1 MKQGRFELTRQQA
14 DGQTVGGKAGI
25 GEVETRRKRDWLL
38 VSLPVLVLLLL
49 AASVF
54 MALKKT
60 EEVNTPRELPPEKA
74 QTLAQYQALAEQLE
88 HKSIYVTLYPDHSD
102 AGETVT
108 FSISPTQS
116 CVRVDLVGLEADL
129 WDETLLDDR
138 RFCIED
144 AIQYVSLDRQAVRA
158 LADQFAESIS
168 QTFMESYAVVEP
180 EDPESEDGKEVLR
193 ISRGQIGRSMS
204 SDVLYWRLMQCY
216 YTGKLSLSMEYQ
228 TQCPEPLK
236 DNLIWNT
243 FCREPKNARLNEST
257 FAIIPEEN
265 GYGVER
271 EKYDAAMAILEEGET
286 LSLPMVEMP
295 AAITAKMVEASLFK
309 DTLASV
315 QTPHTW
321 DDDRTTNLKLS
332 CARINGKILMPGEVF
347 SFNSTVGQRTAEKGY
362 RKATAYVGGASVPE
376 IGGGVCQV
384 ASSIYYAVLKADL
397 RTVERHVHTYLVTY
411 VPKGMDAAIYW
422 GQNDY
427 KFQNNS
433 PYPIKILASV
443 SNGNV
448 NITLLGT
455 EWKSYSIRLSS
466 EVVKEIPYETKT
478 QLVTDGSASNG
489 EVLVTPYTGYV
500 VNSYRTKVDRAGNS
514 LGTTLIATS
523 NYNKRDKIIA
533 QIGAPETTEP

>member
-1 MKQGRFELTRQQA
+1 MKQGKFEFTRQQA
-14 DGQTVGGKAGI
+14 EGQTVGNKTEI
-25 GEVETRRKRDWLL
+25 GAVETRRKRDWLL

-74 QTLAQYQALAEQLE
+74 QTLARYQALAEQLE
-88 HKSIYVTLYPDHSD
+88 HKSIYVTLYPDHSE
-102 AGETVT
+102 AGETAT

-144 AIQYVSLDRQAVRA
+144 AIQYVSLDRQAIRA
-158 LADQFAESIS
+158 LAGEFADAIS
-168 QTFMESYAVVEP
+168 QTFMESFAVVEP

-193 ISRGQIGRSMS
+193 ISRGQIGRSVS
-204 SDVLYWRLMQCY
+204 SDALYMYLMRCY
-216 YTGKLSLSMEYQ
+216 YTGELSLSMEYQ
-228 TQCPEPLK
+228 TQQPKILK
-236 DNLIWNT
+236 DKLIWKT
-243 FCREPKNARLNEST
+243 FCREPKNARLNESS

-271 EKYDAAMAILEEGET
+271 EKYDAAMAT
-286 LSLPMVEMP
+286 LEMP
-295 AAITAKMVEASLFK
+295 AAITASMVEASLFR

-321 DDDRTTNLKLS
+321 NDDRTTNLKLS

-455 EWKSYSIRLSS
+455 EWKSYSIRLYS

-489 EVLVTPYTGYV
+489 QVLVTPYTGYV
-500 VNSYRTKVDRAGNS
+500 VNSYRTKVDRSGNS

-523 NYNKRDKIIA
+523 YYNKRDKIIA
-533 QIGAPETTEP
+533 QVG